1 MYCIGR
7 RHGIRIDSV
16 HVKSYCLCIKHLE
29 SGQALYIEKKD
40 KETIAFTV
48 GYELGYF
55 LYCTASRH
63 PKKVMK
69 VANKSF
75 V

>member
-48 GYELGYF
+48 GYELGHF
-55 LYCTASRH
+55 LYYTSEEVYESR
-63 PKKVMK
+63 K
-69 VANKSF
+69 
-75 V
+75 